1 MTVASRTRVASS
13 APQLRVAYLVNL
25 YPKVS
30 HSFIRRE
37 ILALERQGV
46 TVLRIAVRGWDD
58 VAPDPADAV
67 ERTRTRYLLQHG
79 LAPLLGAAA
88 RLALTRPACF
98 FGAARLALA
107 MWRRSDRTIFHHL
120 AYLAE
125 ACALVGWLTAERI
138 AHLHAHFG
146 TNPAE
151 VAMLACELGGPPYSF
166 TVHGPEEFDKPEALG
181 LGEKGQRAAFVVAIS
196 SFGRSQLYRWL
207 PQAHWHKVQVVHC
220 GLERSFHE
228 GVDDSVAAVPQ
239 RLVCVGRLCEQKGQ
253 LLLIQALSRVVER
266 GVAVELVLAGDG
278 EMRGEIEALVEKL
291 GLRAQV
297 RITGWIGSAQV
308 RDEILAARALVLPS
322 FAEGLPVVIMEAM
335 ALRRPVIT
343 TFVAGIPELV
353 VDGETGWLVPAGD
366 VDRLSEAIVACLAAQ
381 RDEVVRMG
389 EAAHR
394 RVLDRHDVDQ
404 EASKLIALF
413 KGVSVD
419 RGGQARAYTNGAF
432 G

>member
-1 MTVASRTRVASS
+1 MTTPSRIAVGS
-13 APQLRVAYLVNL
+13 AALGPRVAYLVNI

-37 ILALERQGV
+37 IVALERQGV
-46 TVLRIAVRGWDD
+46 AVLRIAVRGWDD
-58 VAPDPADAV
+58 AVSDPADAA

-88 RLALTRPACF
+88 RLALTRPARF
-98 FGAARLALA
+98 VSAVRLALA
-107 MWRRSDRTIFHHL
+107 MRRRSERTLFHHL

-125 ACALVGWLTAERI
+125 ACQLVGWLAHERI
-138 AHLHAHFG
+138 VHLHAHFG

-151 VAMLACELGGPPYSF
+151 VAMLARVLGGPPYSF

-181 LGEKGQRAAFVVAIS
+181 LGEKGRRAAFVVAIS

-207 PQAHWHKVQVVHC
+207 PQPHWHKVQVVHC
-220 GLERSFHE
+220 GLEPAFHE
-228 GVDDSVAAVPQ
+228 SAAVTGDGAPQ

-253 LLLIQALSRVVER
+253 LLLVQALHRVVGR

-278 EMRGEIEALVEKL
+278 EMRAEIEALVERL
-291 GLRAQV
+291 GLLARV

-353 VDGETGWLVPAGD
+353 IHGETGWLVPAGD
-366 VDRLSEAIVACLAAQ
+366 IDALARAIEDCLAATP
-381 RDEVVRMG
+381 DALARMG
-389 EAAHR
+389 VVAHR
-394 RVLDRHDVDQ
+394 RVLERHHIDR
-404 EASKLIALF
+404 EAAKLAALF
-413 KGVSVD
+413 AGV
-419 RGGQARAYTNGAF
+419 GALAT
-432 G
+432 GAPG